1 MMPPFIAPKTEVK
14 VKELR
19 SNSSTHSFSLQSK
32 TFLNCNHVVVR
43 QGKYLK
49 YYSYFDPIW
58 SLDQYLGQNLPS
70 YLPSYKEDNPVLPSC
85 DSVKVEI
92 VVHEGTIKIPF
103 VAHLAS
109 GNSKWSVPKFPKFS
123 QSAADIQLH
132 TREVAGE
139 YTGTDA
145 TMIKMEL
152 SEVSIKRTK
161 KQNRNIR
168 HTSPQTSLLEGNRKV
183 SRM

>member
-1 MMPPFIAPKTEVK
+1 MPPFIAPKTEVK

-103 VAHLAS
+103 VAHLTS
-109 GNSKWSVPKFPKFS
+109 GNSKWSVPKVVTICCPFTITH
-123 QSAADIQLH
+123 QGGGRRVYRHRCHYDQD
-132 TREVAGE
+132 
-139 YTGTDA
+139 GTFRG
-145 TMIKMEL
+145 K
-152 SEVSIKRTK
+152 
-161 KQNRNIR
+161 
-168 HTSPQTSLLEGNRKV
+168 H
-183 SRM
+183 